1 MNNKILFV
9 FGTRPEAIKMV
20 PLIKKMTEDEFFDVK
35 VCVTGQ
41 HRKMLDQVLSFFDVK
56 PDYDLEL
63 MKVNQTLVDITVDV
77 LKGVDAII
85 REGFKPDFVVVQG
98 DTTTAMA
105 GALAAFYSKAKVIH
119 LEAGLRSYDKY
130 SPYPEEINRML
141 VGKIADLHFA
151 PTPKAVENLL
161 AEGVDSNCVWNVG
174 NTVIDA
180 LLLGLEMI
188 KKQNVSVY
196 DDYFSFIDKS
206 KKIILVTGH
215 RRENFGEPFENICK
229 ALKAIA
235 DKNPDVE
242 IVYPVHLNPNVREP
256 VDRILK
262 DTPRIHLI
270 EPLDYSH
277 LIWLLNISHLVI
289 TDSGGIQEEAPA
301 LGKPVLVMREVTER
315 MEGVEAGTAKLVG
328 TSCENIIAEC
338 QELLSNDIIY
348 DKMAKSV
355 NPYGDGTTSI
365 QVVSILKELFLS
377 SSEQLVCVVTQKA

>member
-20 PLIKKMTEDEFFDVK
+20 PLIKEMTGDSDFNVK

-41 HRKMLDQVLSFFDVK
+41 HRKMLDQVLEFFDVK

-63 MKVNQTLVDITVDV
+63 MKVNQSLVDITVDV
-77 LKGVDAII
+77 LKGVDEII
-85 REGFKPDFVVVQG
+85 KEEFQPDFVVVQG

-105 GALAAFYSKAKVIH
+105 GALAAFYSKANVIH
-119 LEAGLRSYDKY
+119 LEAGLRSFEKY
-130 SPYPEEINRML
+130 SPYPEEVNRKL
-141 VGKIADLHFA
+141 VGKIADIHFA
-151 PTPKAVENLL
+151 PTQNAVENLV
-161 AEGVDSNCVWNVG
+161 AEGVKPASIWNVG

-188 KKQNVSVY
+188 KQQNTEVY
-196 DDYFSFIDKS
+196 DQYFSFIDRS

-215 RRENFGEPFENICK
+215 RRENFGEPFEEICQ
-229 ALKAIA
+229 ALKIIA
-235 DKNPDVE
+235 ENNPDVE
-242 IVYPVHLNPNVREP
+242 IVYPVHLNPNVRVP

-262 DTPRIHLI
+262 NTERIHLI

-277 LIWLLNISHLVI
+277 LIWLLNISYLVI

-315 MEGVEAGTAKLVG
+315 MEGVDAGTAKLVG
-328 TSCENIIAEC
+328 TNMEKIVAEC
-338 QELLSNDIIY
+338 ELLLTDTTAY
-348 DKMAKSV
+348 DKMAKAV
-355 NPYGDGTTSI
+355 NPYGDGTTSKQI
-365 QVVSILKELFLS
+365 LRVLKEEFS
-377 SSEQLVCVVTQKA
+377 SVMV